1 MSTQPESLT
10 GKADGPAAVPSPT
23 PTKPRTNRRRA
34 VAAVAA
40 PQMPDQLAVA
50 RRRKELQRTQ
60 VARYVESRLD
70 AMECD
75 EVYTVPMLYVAVTGS
90 LAPAHLL
97 QLIERWSEQ
106 AFADSGS
113 GWVRRPVQDWV
124 NFSGLAEP
132 DWVAARDSLRERGLI
147 EERRRFD
154 LEADEI
160 ITEIAFVPSVFAAEV
175 AKVRDAIRTDAWG
188 RVQQG
193 EAL

>member
-1 MSTQPESLT
+1 VSTQPDSLT
-10 GKADGPAAVPSPT
+10 AKADGPTAVPSPS
-23 PTKPRTNRRRA
+23 PTKPRANRRRA
-34 VAAVAA
+34 DAA
-40 PQMPDQLAVA
+40 PPMQDQLAVA

-106 AFADSGS
+106 SYADTGS
-113 GWVRRPVQDWV
+113 SWVRRPVQDWV
-124 NFSGLAEP
+124 NFSGLDEN

-154 LEADEI
+154 LETDEI

-175 AKVRDAIRTDAWG
+175 AKVRDAIRNDAWG

>member
-1 MSTQPESLT
+1 VSTQPESLT
-10 GKADGPAAVPSPT
+10 GKADGPAAVPTPT
-23 PTKPRTNRRRA
+23 PTKPRSNRRR
-34 VAAVAA
+34 AVAA

-106 AFADSGS
+106 TYADSGS
-113 GWVRRPVQDWV
+113 AWVRRPVQDWV

>member
-1 MSTQPESLT
+1 MSTQPDSLT
-10 GKADGPAAVPSPT
+10 AAAEGPTAVPSPS
-23 PTKPRTNRRRA
+23 PTKPRATRRRSA
-34 VAAVAA
+34 AA

-106 AFADSGS
+106 TYADSGS

-124 NFSGLAEP
+124 NFSGLAEN
-132 DWVAARDSLRERGLI
+132 DWVAARDILRERGLI

-160 ITEIAFVPSVFAAEV
+160 ITEIAFVPNVFAAEV

>member
-1 MSTQPESLT
+1 MSTQPDSLT
-10 GKADGPAAVPSPT
+10 AKGEGPTAVPSPS
-23 PTKPRTNRRRA
+23 PAKPRSNRRRQA
-34 VAAVAA
+34 AA

-106 AFADSGS
+106 SYADSGS
-113 GWVRRPVQDWV
+113 SWVRRPVQEWV
-124 NFSGLAEP
+124 NFSGLAEN

-154 LEADEI
+154 LDADEI

>member
-1 MSTQPESLT
+1 MSTQPDSLT
-10 GKADGPAAVPSPT
+10 AAAEGPIAVPSPS
-23 PTKPRTNRRRA
+23 PTKPRATRRRSA
-34 VAAVAA
+34 AA

-106 AFADSGS
+106 AYADSGS

-124 NFSGLAEP
+124 NFSGLAEN
-132 DWVAARDSLRERGLI
+132 DWVAARDILRERGLI

-160 ITEIAFVPSVFAAEV
+160 ITEIAFVPNVFAAEV

>member
-1 MSTQPESLT
+1 VSTQPDSLT
-10 GKADGPAAVPSPT
+10 AKADGPTAVPSAS
-23 PTKPRTNRRRA
+23 PTKPRANRRRA
-34 VAAVAA
+34 DAA
-40 PQMPDQLAVA
+40 PPMQDQLAVA

-106 AFADSGS
+106 SYADTGS
-113 GWVRRPVQDWV
+113 SWVRRPVQDWV
-124 NFSGLAEP
+124 NFSGLDEN

-160 ITEIAFVPSVFAAEV
+160 ITEIAFVPGVFAAEV
-175 AKVRDAIRTDAWG
+175 AKVRDAIRNDAWG

>member
-1 MSTQPESLT
+1 MSTQPDSLT
-10 GKADGPAAVPSPT
+10 AKADGPTAVPSPS
-23 PTKPRTNRRRA
+23 PTKPRANRRRA
-34 VAAVAA
+34 DAA
-40 PQMPDQLAVA
+40 PPMQDQLAVA

-60 VARYVESRLD
+60 VARYVEIRLE

-106 AFADSGS
+106 SYADSGS
-113 GWVRRPVQDWV
+113 SWVRRPVQDWV
-124 NFSGLAEP
+124 NFSGLDEN

-175 AKVRDAIRTDAWG
+175 AKVRDAIRNDAWG

>member
-10 GKADGPAAVPSPT
+10 GKADGPAAVPTPS
-23 PTKPRTNRRRA
+23 PTKPRANRRR
-34 VAAVAA
+34 AVAA

-106 AFADSGS
+106 TYADSGS
-113 GWVRRPVQDWV
+113 AWVRRPVQDWV

>member
-1 MSTQPESLT
+1 MSTQPDSLT
-10 GKADGPAAVPSPT
+10 AAAEGPTAVPSPS
-23 PTKPRTNRRRA
+23 PTKPRATRRRSA
-34 VAAVAA
+34 AA

-106 AFADSGS
+106 AYADSGS

-124 NFSGLAEP
+124 NFSGLAEN
-132 DWVAARDSLRERGLI
+132 DWVAARDILRERGLI

-154 LEADEI
+154 LDADEI
-160 ITEIAFVPSVFAAEV
+160 ITEIAFVPNVFAAEV

>member
-10 GKADGPAAVPSPT
+10 GKADGPAAVPTPT
-23 PTKPRTNRRRA
+23 PTKPRSNRRR
-34 VAAVAA
+34 AVAA

-106 AFADSGS
+106 TYADSGS
-113 GWVRRPVQDWV
+113 AWVRRPVQDWV

>member
-1 MSTQPESLT
+1 MSTQPDSLT
-10 GKADGPAAVPSPT
+10 AKADGPTAVPSPS
-23 PTKPRTNRRRA
+23 PTKPRANRRRA
-34 VAAVAA
+34 DAA
-40 PQMPDQLAVA
+40 PPMQDQLAVA

-106 AFADSGS
+106 SYADTGS
-113 GWVRRPVQDWV
+113 SWVRRPVQDWV
-124 NFSGLAEP
+124 NFSGLDEN

-154 LEADEI
+154 LETDEI

-175 AKVRDAIRTDAWG
+175 AKVRDAIRNDAWG